1 MRRKIV
7 IAVIAALLT
16 LTFGAPELEA
26 VGLVVFANP

>member
-7 IAVIAALLT
+7 IAVIAAFLT

-26 VGLVVFANP
+26 GGLL